1 MLLLNENII
10 KELYHIDEAITHV
23 TEILLAKSNEQIENP
38 LRTVIEFPEQ
48 KASVLYMPS
57 ADHKKKYMAMK
68 SVTIFPENVKKGGK
82 TTQGVTLLAD
92 ATNGEHVCL
101 MDASYLTRLRTG
113 ALSGIATDL
122 YAREDA
128 EVLTC
133 IGTGGMAF
141 EQVLGVLEVRN
152 IKKINLVN
160 RTLARAEQFKEKLI
174 QFGIDP
180 SIDITIIP
188 YEEKAEAIKI
198 ADVVNCSTRSEDP
211 VLLGKEVT
219 EGTHVNGVGSYLP
232 HMREVDHDFI
242 LKANKIIVDDFHG
255 ATEEAGELIYA
266 NEQEDWSYDKIHGE
280 LMDAVVEKVSA
291 RERPNEI
298 TFFKSVGSAYFDLAV
313 ATGVYEKAVKE
324 GKGVKVD
331 L

>member
-23 TEILLAKSNEQIENP
+23 KEVLLAKSNEQIENP

-57 ADHKKKYMAMK
+57 ADHKKKYMTMK
-68 SVTIFPENVKKGGK
+68 SVTIFPENVKKGRK